1 MQDGKRGLGAAAVFI
16 ARNRF
21 AVLEKAS
28 NQLVIKNLNNE
39 TTKQC
44 AAPPGAPTDAIFY
57 AGTGALLCRSEDKA
71 RACFAFPLSLFPV
84 RPSCGTP
91 ADALLGGPAGSKTHR
106 VPENRTSAVYATCLY
121 RAAEC
126 DSVSASRLR
135 ASDATLLPCPEVS
148 RMHCAPHQ

>member
-1 MQDGKRGLGAAAVFI
+1 MRARAQDGKRGLGAAAVFI

-71 RACFAFPLSLFPV
+71 RACSMAAILAAVVLLFLWCI
-84 RPSCGTP
+84 SC
-91 ADALLGGPAGSKTHR
+91 ADGEAKA
-106 VPENRTSAVYATCLY
+106 
-121 RAAEC
+121 RAC
-126 DSVSASRLR
+126 SM
-135 ASDATLLPCPEVS
+135 DATLAALVLLFDGAHFL
-148 RMHCAPHQ
+148 R